1 MSAFVGYFY
10 PYQLILT
17 WQHPS
22 EARKVPTPQE
32 LDASSTEKFQRDS
45 WAHFFRRDNSRLGVK
60 MLRNSMENAE
70 LSMENGKYGRIRR
83 FAWIETRT
91 LDVWHMNL
99 GVKNGGRLWL
109 GWWWS
114 INQWMGPGVASLQ
127 SHPTATLSKSGMLN
141 RVWSRNGKNSDFA
154 GDGLYLSF
162 HFWVQ
167 QLKQIP
173 IDGDAS
179 PTTGHKYRSVSGSP
193 CASRQCDQVPEKNT
207 GWFVRKWVET
217 PICLTIVTQ
226 NGEHELKIIWFWGYP
241 IHNDQPSCTFCTRD

>member
-17 WQHPS
+17 RRHPS

-99 GVKNGGRLWL
+99 GVKHGGRL
-109 GWWWS
+109 
-114 INQWMGPGVASLQ
+114 
-127 SHPTATLSKSGMLN
+127 
-141 RVWSRNGKNSDFA
+141 
-154 GDGLYLSF
+154 
-162 HFWVQ
+162 
-167 QLKQIP
+167 
-173 IDGDAS
+173 
-179 PTTGHKYRSVSGSP
+179 
-193 CASRQCDQVPEKNT
+193 
-207 GWFVRKWVET
+207 
-217 PICLTIVTQ
+217 
-226 NGEHELKIIWFWGYP
+226 
-241 IHNDQPSCTFCTRD
+241 